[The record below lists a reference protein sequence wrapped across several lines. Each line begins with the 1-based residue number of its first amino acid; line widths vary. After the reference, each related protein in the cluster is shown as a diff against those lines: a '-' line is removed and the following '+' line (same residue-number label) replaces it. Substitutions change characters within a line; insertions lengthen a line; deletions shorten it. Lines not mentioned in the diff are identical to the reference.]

1 MDKYKSNSAGSL
13 QEYSTQHKKYE
24 SEIDSLSNDK
34 AGKEADYNNSK
45 SEFEGMN
52 RDDDP
57 AAFDKKEAETETA
70 KGSFQEAENA
80 LSDKQGEFDQYKE
93 ANPTYSSVMEKQPEI
108 EEAKEGIQT
117 VEEENTNETTPEEIG
132 QNVDVQEVGEATQS
146 EVGEDNV
153 NVSGGYDKDNT
164 NYTPS
169 NEHLKAA
176 LEKGKEQDPELEGN
190 LSQTQSQIQE
200 QDNDPEL

>member
-13 QEYSTQHKKYE
+13 QEYSTQHKKFE

-70 KGSFQEAENA
+70 KGSFQEAETA

-93 ANPTYSSVMEKQPEI
+93 ANPSYSSLMEKQSEI

-117 VEEENTNETTPEEIG
+117 VEEEKTSETTPEEVG
-132 QNVDVQEVGEATQS
+132 QNVDVQEAGEATQS

-153 NVSGGYDKDNT
+153 NVSGQDYYNAKE

-169 NEHLKAA
+169 NEQLKGYVENAKA
-176 LEKGKEQDPELEGN
+176 NDSNFKDNLE
-190 LSQTQSQIQE
+190 QTQSQIQE
-200 QDNDPEL
+200 QDNER